1 MTKKVKK
8 LSVYVSLVLIP
19 FGAATVG
26 LAGKASRT
34 KQAQPAVASQP
45 TDAAFRD
52 GFYLGKLDAR
62 DGRSVRPS
70 IGRWSDPKDRALFL
84 AGYRRGYE
92 ETQAAKIAG
101 LRH

>member
-8 LSVYVSLVLIP
+8 VSAYLSLLLIP

-26 LAGKASRT
+26 LAGKANRT
-34 KQAQPAVASQP
+34 RQVDPAITSQE

-62 DGRSVRPS
+62 DGRSVRPG
-70 IGRWSDPKDRALFL
+70 IGRWSDSKDRALFL
-84 AGYRRGYE
+84 AGYQRGYE
-92 ETQAAKIAG
+92 EARAAIAG
-101 LRH
+101 QRH